1 MLELN
6 PVTLCLS
13 LITLV
18 CLVAMLYLWQRQ
30 RKRYLGI
37 GWWSLYLGGK
47 SLGYASILLREAAPA
62 WISVFLGNFFL
73 LLSLPALLKGTRE
86 FASREGRRAA
96 PARLG
101 LLDTLIIALTLG
113 GMLWVSLSDS
123 NPQLR
128 YLVTAPAFVWFYAR
142 VALLLLRKPE
152 GLNVPSFRFA
162 GLAYAL
168 MIPVIILRAP
178 LVLLEGPATQG
189 LSPGNAENLIFV
201 SLAVLVAASTLAQ
214 ILMVTERTA
223 YHLNNER
230 ERFRYTFEEAPF
242 GILLSR
248 MSDGRILDI
257 NRCLCRLGGFKES
270 DAIGASTRDYD
281 LWVNPADRESL
292 WKRIYE
298 GGRIENEEYSFRRR
312 DGKEIRSLVTARKI
326 SYDGEDTLM
335 SIVRDVTEVREQE
348 ERLRRM
354 STHDTLTGLPMR
366 RYYFDLAGIA
376 AAQASRS
383 GRRFAVLTVDLEDFQ
398 RINETFGH
406 VQGDCAL
413 VEAVSRIKGQLR
425 EGDSLFRLGE
435 ESFAALLADIGDQSD
450 PLRVMARIQSVFERR
465 FELAGI
471 ETRLTCVQGL
481 ALYPEDGE
489 SPESLLKAAKGS
501 VNNAEKETSRDTLRG

>member
-1 MLELN
+1 MRETG
-6 PVTLCLS
+6 PVILCLFFIS
-13 LITLV
+13 LV
-18 CLVAMLYLWQRQ
+18 CFTAMFYLWRRQ

-47 SLGYASILLREAAPA
+47 TLGYASILLREAAPEGVSA
-62 WISVFLGNFFL
+62 FLGNLFL
-73 LLSLPALLKGTRE
+73 LLALPALFRGTRE
-86 FASREGRRAA
+86 FATREGSRSA
-96 PARLG
+96 PAPLG
-101 LLDTLIIALTLG
+101 PLDSLIIALTLG
-113 GMLWVSLSDS
+113 GILWISFTGTGT
-123 NPQLR
+123 QLR
-128 YLVTAPAFVWFYAR
+128 HFVTAPAFIWFYGR
-142 VALLLLRKPE
+142 VALLLLRRPE
-152 GLNVPSFRFA
+152 GMNVPSFRFA
-162 GLAYAL
+162 GIAYAL
-168 MIPVIILRAP
+168 MIPVILLRTP
-178 LVLLEGPATQG
+178 LIIMESRLYRD
-189 LSPGNAENLIFV
+189 LSPGISEDLLFV
-201 SLAVLVAASTLAQ
+201 TLAVLTVVTTAAQ

-230 ERFRYTFEEAPF
+230 ERFRFTFEEAPF

-257 NRCLCRLGGFKES
+257 NRVLCRMGGFKES

-298 GGRIENEEYSFRRR
+298 GGRIEDEEYAFRRR
-312 DGKEIRSLVTARKI
+312 DGREIRAIVTARKI
-326 SYDGEDTLM
+326 PYDGEDTLM
-335 SIVRDVTEVREQE
+335 SVVRDVTEIREQE

-354 STHDTLTGLPMR
+354 STHDSLTGLPMR
-366 RYYFDLAGIA
+366 RYFIDLAGIA

-383 GRRFAVLTVDLEDFQ
+383 GRRFAVLTADLGDFQ

-413 VEAVSRIKGQLR
+413 AEAVSRIKGQLR

-435 ESFAALLADIGDQSD
+435 ESFAALLADIGDPSD
-450 PLRVMARIQSVFERR
+450 PLRVMARIDSVFERR

-471 ETRLTCVQGL
+471 ETKIACRQGL

-489 SPESLLKAAKGS
+489 SPEALLKAARASSKA
-501 VNNAEKETSRDTLRG
+501 AEKERSRDTLKG